1 MKPSV
6 YIETTIVSYLVA
18 GTTKDLVQA
27 AHQRVTREWW
37 AERDR
42 FELFVS
48 AAVVVEAR
56 RGDVTAAARRLQ
68 VLRAIPQLAAG
79 PRVGCWSNPS
89 CGVER
94 CRRAPESMPCTSPSQ
109 RSTESTTFLLG
120 IFGTSPTPR
129 FVGKSTKRVGMLGW
143 CLRSSARQRN

>member
-18 GTTKDLVQA
+18 APTKDLVQA

-56 RGDVTAAARRLQ
+56 RGDVTAAARRLE
-68 VLRAIPQLAAG
+68 VLRAIPQLSAG
-79 PRVGCWSNPS
+79 PRVGVLVQSLLRGGALPK
-89 CGVER
+89 V
-94 CRRAPESMPCTSPSQ
+94 PDSMPCTSPSQ
-109 RSTESTTFLLG
+109 RSTGSTTFLLG
-120 IFGTSPTPR
+120 IFGTSPTP
-129 FVGKSTKRVGMLGW
+129 
-143 CLRSSARQRN
+143 